1 MNNEQQPWELPETI
15 QALLPHL
22 NELRRRLM
30 VAVIALGVGT
40 ALAFL
45 LAPQVLDFLTVP
57 IGGLE
62 NLQAI
67 ELTEPIGVY
76 VRVSLLAG
84 AILAMPIIVYQVMA
98 FVVPGLMPNEK
109 QGLFIALPFI
119 FLSFLA
125 GAAFAYYVMLP
136 VAVPF
141 LATFGGIQGNF
152 RVSSYISF
160 VTRIILW
167 VGVAFEMPL
176 IIAVLARLGI
186 VTPDALRKGW
196 RIAVVVIAIL
206 ASVITPTV
214 DPVNMLIV
222 MLPLLA
228 LYLLS
233 IVLATWMY
241 RKRAEGR
248 EQ

>member
-1 MNNEQQPWELPETI
+1 MSNEQQTWELPESI

-22 NELRRRLM
+22 DELRRRLT
-30 VAVIALGVGT
+30 VAVIALAAGT

-45 LAPQVLDFLTVP
+45 LAPQVLNFLTVP

-76 VRVSLLAG
+76 MRVSLLAG
-84 AILAMPIIVYQVMA
+84 AILAMPIMVYEVMA

-160 VTRIILW
+160 TTRMILW
-167 VGVAFEMPL
+167 VGIAFEMPL
-176 IIAVLARLGI
+176 IIAALARLGI
-186 VTPDALRKGW
+186 VTPQALRSGW

-206 ASVITPTV
+206 SSVITPTV

-222 MLPLLA
+222 MLPLLT

-241 RKRAEGR
+241 RKRAAASE
-248 EQ
+248 

>member
-1 MNNEQQPWELPETI
+1 VQG
-15 QALLPHL
+15 LLPHL
-22 NELRRRLM
+22 EELRRRLTI
-30 VAVIALGVGT
+30 VIIALAISAAV
-40 ALAFL
+40 AFL
-45 LAPQVLDFLTVP
+45 LAPRLLEFLAVP
-57 IGGLE
+57 IGGLSE
-62 NLQAI
+62 LQAI

-84 AILAMPIIVYQVMA
+84 AILAMPIIVYEVMA

-109 QGLFIALPFI
+109 QGLFVALPFI

-160 VTRIILW
+160 TTRIILW

-186 VTPDALRKGW
+186 VTPQALRKGW
-196 RIAVVVIAIL
+196 RIAVVAIAIL
-206 ASVITPTV
+206 ASVITPTI

-228 LYLLS
+228 LYVLS

-241 RKRAEGR
+241 RKRAASSE
-248 EQ
+248 E

>member
-1 MNNEQQPWELPETI
+1 MSDERQWELPEAV
-15 QALLPHL
+15 QAVLPHL

-30 VAVIALGVGT
+30 VAVIALAVGT

-45 LAPQVLDFLTVP
+45 AAPQILEFLTVP
-57 IGGLE
+57 IGGLDQ
-62 NLQAI
+62 LQAI
-67 ELTEPIGVY
+67 ELTEPISVY

-84 AILAMPIIVYQVMA
+84 AILTMPIIVYEVMA
-98 FVVPGLMPNEK
+98 FVVPGLLPNEK
-109 QGLFIALPFI
+109 RGLFVALPFI

-152 RVSSYISF
+152 RISSYISF
-160 VTRIILW
+160 ITRIVLW

-186 VTPDALRKGW
+186 VTPEALRKGW
-196 RIAVVVIAIL
+196 RIAVVAIAIL
-206 ASVITPTV
+206 AAVITPTV
-214 DPVNMLIV
+214 DPVNMGIV
-222 MLPLLA
+222 MLPLLG
-228 LYLLS
+228 LYVLS
-233 IVLATWMY
+233 IILATWMY
-241 RKRAEGR
+241 RKRSGAT
-248 EQ
+248 

>member
-1 MNNEQQPWELPETI
+1 MNDERPWELPESI
-15 QALLPHL
+15 QAILPHL
-22 NELRRRLM
+22 NELRQRLM
-30 VAVIALGVGT
+30 VVVIALAIGAAV
-40 ALAFL
+40 AFL
-45 LAPQVLDFLTVP
+45 AAPRILEFLAVP
-57 IGGLE
+57 IGGLDQ
-62 NLQAI
+62 LQAI

-76 VRVSLLAG
+76 MRVSLMSG
-84 AILAMPIIVYQVMA
+84 AILAMPIIVYEVLA
-98 FVVPGLMPNEK
+98 FVVPGLLPNERR
-109 QGLFIALPFI
+109 GLFLALPFI

-125 GAAFAYYVMLP
+125 GAAFAYWVMLP
-136 VAVPF
+136 TAVPF
-141 LATFGGIQGNF
+141 LATFGGIEGNF

-160 VTRIILW
+160 TARMILW

-186 VTPDALRKGW
+186 VTPQLLRKSW
-196 RIAVVVIAIL
+196 RVAVVGIAAL
-206 ASVITPTV
+206 SALITPTV
-214 DPVNMLIV
+214 DPVNMAIV

-241 RKRAEGR
+241 RKRAAVN